1 MRYQMTYKEFTIPSS
16 NGKQDLFCWV
26 MEPSGPPER
35 IIQLVHGLGC
45 HSGRYRYIAQKLCE
59 AGALVCANDHVGHG
73 QTALSSDTF
82 GRTFGDWRI
91 FPEDEHRLH
100 QTVTQRYPQLPYG
113 MFGHSMGSM
122 IARAYAAMYPED
134 GLKALALGGICQQN
148 PGADVLLTKK
158 EIPDLMAEGLGHDM
172 ELGGRYFGVLME
184 KANVRFP
191 GEDASAWLCRDLSVR
206 TDYANDPLNN
216 HTGNALEMLF
226 AFLEMYRFTT
236 DPANDA
242 KIPTGLPL
250 LLMAGDQDPCG
261 NYGEGLYNA
270 VNSLINTG
278 HKARCIAFSGYR
290 HEIHNHPALRERFLQ
305 ELTKFFRD
313 NM

>member
-1 MRYQMTYKEFTIPSS
+1 MTYKEFTIPSS

-26 MEPSGPPER
+26 LEPQGPPER

-45 HSGRYRYIAQKLCE
+45 HSGRYRYMAQKLCG

-73 QTALSSDTF
+73 RTALPGGTF
-82 GRTFGDWRI
+82 GRTFGDWRV

-100 QTVTQRYPQLPYG
+100 QAVARQYPQLPFG

-122 IARAYAAMYPED
+122 IARSYAAMYPED
-134 GLKALALGGICQQN
+134 GLKALALGGVCQQN
-148 PGADVLLTKK
+148 PGADILLTRP
-158 EIPDLMAEGLGHDM
+158 EIPDLMEQGHGHDLD
-172 ELGGRYFGVLME
+172 LGGKYFDILME
-184 KANVRFP
+184 KANIRFP

-206 TDYANDPLNN
+206 TDYAADPLNN
-216 HTGNALEMLF
+216 HTGNSLEMLF
-226 AFLEMYRFTT
+226 AFLELYRTTT

-242 KIPTGLPL
+242 RIPQEVPL
-250 LLMAGDQDPCG
+250 LLMAGDQDPCS

-270 VNSLINTG
+270 ANSLIDTG
-278 HKARCIAFSGYR
+278 HRVGCMAFSGYR
-290 HEIHNHPALRERFLQ
+290 HEIHNHPALRDRIIG
-305 ELTKFFRD
+305 ELICFFHE